1 MTPENFCYWLQGYIE
16 IGAADKNKGSESLSI
31 EQVACIKQHLGYVF
45 TKPIIV
51 KEQAPPTS
59 SPAAGGAGQTSTPLS
74 DFIRTG
80 TRFEPMQYC

>member
-16 IGAADKNKGSESLSI
+16 IGAADKNRGSESLSM

-45 TKPIIV
+45 AKPIVV

-59 SPAAGGAGQTSTPLS
+59 SPAGGSGQVSTPLS
-74 DFIRTG
+74 DLLKRNDPFQ
-80 TRFEPMQYC
+80 PMIYC